1 MLDIAT
7 TNGVLP
13 NDYIC
18 VMLYKRKKKA
28 AKGAK
33 VNGDPTKKPITK
45 ESNLKDMAK
54 HMGDAFPNVSIP
66 DKVMKGYAM
75 TWLLTGRRDEAL
87 KDIIS
92 KEKERQSK
100 GLPKPKMK
108 T

>member
-1 MLDIAT
+1 
-7 TNGVLP
+7 
-13 NDYIC
+13 
-18 VMLYKRKKKA
+18 
-28 AKGAK
+28 
-33 VNGDPTKKPITK
+33 
-45 ESNLKDMAK
+45 
-54 HMGDAFPNVSIP
+54 MGDAFPDVSIP

-108 T
+108 S